1 MERTRETVMGWTN
14 GLSLCFVL
22 TRSLSQTHLLHFSTG
37 TRGIQ
42 PSLKFPQFGRRE
54 LVATVSAALGNITTT
69 ALNGPFH
76 RLKCFGF
83 I

>member
-14 GLSLCFVL
+14 RLSLCCIL
-22 TRSLSQTHLLHFSTG
+22 TRRLLQPHLLHFSTG

-42 PSLKFPQFGRRE
+42 PSLKFPVGHRE
-54 LVATVSAALGNITTT
+54 LVAMVSAALGNITTT
-69 ALNGPFH
+69 ALNGPSQ